1 MNKNYAL
8 FIIGILTAIPIPII
22 DNLDEIDEPEELEEF
37 GEHPVES
44 YMDFVKSGAKIWE
57 FGYLIVLAITIP
69 IRLISS
75 LRTRLPQ
82 KSLLLLDFV
91 TGQSFGFV
99 IIRIITFSF

>member
-1 MNKNYAL
+1 MNKNYTL

-37 GEHPVES
+37 GEHPIES
-44 YMDFVKSGAKIWE
+44 YIHFVKSGAKVWE
-57 FGYLIVLAITIP
+57 FGYMIVLAITLP
-69 IRLISS
+69 IRIIPS
-75 LRTRLPQ
+75 LQTRIPPRG
-82 KSLLLLDFV
+82 LLLLNFV